1 MLFFVGR
8 ANDRSTRELPTRDLE
23 TREWVILFRRRL
35 SALGHVEGKT
45 ILIDELY
52 R

>member
-35 SALGHVEGKT
+35 SALGQSKA
-45 ILIDELY
+45 
-52 R
+52 RPS